1 MWSVIS
7 HLSSLF
13 FPRPCQDAQLSIP
26 GEPSQI
32 IKQTLPCLTLM
43 FSQSDQTLPQSRVL
57 CSPAGP
63 QGYMLAGPVAKE
75 VKVPFIL

>member
-1 MWSVIS
+1 MWSVTN

-13 FPRPCQDAQLSIP
+13 FPRPCQDVQLSIP
-26 GEPSQI
+26 GERSQI

-43 FSQSDQTLPQSRVL
+43 FSQSDQTLPKSRVL

-75 VKVPFIL
+75 VKVPFLL